1 MEKMRVAMGSVGPS
15 GGGDVDFVQIDF
27 PPILIVR
34 RHRAGRHNCA
44 LETVRKWVSYNDPE
58 YLKTRHAV
66 PVDLVKNIAGVG
78 TLVQEVVK

>member
-1 MEKMRVAMGSVGPS
+1 MRVAMGSVVPS

-44 LETVRKWVSYNDPE
+44 LETARVSYNDPE